1 MQKVKILDLVGIYL
15 YKDPYKDP
23 YKDRKDVSGF
33 CKFCKA
39 GFK

>member
-23 YKDRKDVSGF
+23 YKDRKDR
-33 CKFCKA
+33 KRIL
-39 GFK
+39 

>member
-15 YKDPYKDP
+15 YKDPYKD
-23 YKDRKDVSGF
+23 RKDVSGF

-39 GFK
+39 GLK